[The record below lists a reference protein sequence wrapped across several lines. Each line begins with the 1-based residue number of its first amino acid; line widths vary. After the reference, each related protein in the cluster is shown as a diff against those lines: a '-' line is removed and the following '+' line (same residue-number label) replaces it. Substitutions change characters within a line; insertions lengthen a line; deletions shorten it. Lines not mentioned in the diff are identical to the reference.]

1 MSASA
6 GPSISD
12 LLGQT
17 LQGGA
22 LDQIGAQLG
31 TDSQTTSQ
39 AVSAALPMLLGAL
52 ARNSSQTGGAE
63 ALSAALARDHDGSV
77 LDDIGGFLG
86 GGAATTTA
94 GAGIL
99 GHLFGGRQ
107 AAVEQAVGQ
116 SAGLDGQSAG
126 QLMAMLAPLVMG
138 ALSRGA
144 QQRGGLDP
152 SILAGMLGGE
162 QASLAQR
169 SPDMMS
175 TLGSLLDSNRD
186 GSIVDDLGRLASRF
200 FTSGSGR

>member
-1 MSASA
+1 MSSST
-6 GPSISD
+6 GFSITD

-31 TDSQTTSQ
+31 TDPQTTSS

-52 ARNSSQTGGAE
+52 ARNSSQTGGAD
-63 ALSAALARDHDGSV
+63 ALAAALARDHDGSV
-77 LDDIGGFLG
+77 LDDVGGFLSG
-86 GGAATTTA
+86 GSAAA
-94 GAGIL
+94 SGAGIL

-107 AAVEQAVGQ
+107 AAVQQAVGQ
-116 SAGLDGQSAG
+116 SAGLDGQAAG
-126 QLMAMLAPLVMG
+126 QLLAMLAPLVMG

-152 SILAGMLGGE
+152 SVLAGMLGGE
-162 QASLAQR
+162 QAALSQQ
-169 SPDMMS
+169 SPDMMGALS
-175 TLGSLLDSNRD
+175 SLLDSNRD
-186 GSIVDDLGRLASRF
+186 GSIVDDIGRLASRF